1 MLILD
6 RAWSTRGKELANAY
20 RSTDICII
28 IGNSIHFRYY
38 GWYNLSGDL
47 DAACYGLNQ
56 ELDFWEKQN
65 KPVMITE
72 YGADAVAGIHECVPE
87 MFSEEFQVEFYKR
100 QNAEFDRR
108 KFFIGEHVW
117 NFADFATV
125 QGCMRVD
132 GNKKGLSRPLG
143 FAVIPESL

>member
-1 MLILD
+1 MD
-6 RAWSTRGKELANAY
+6 VVCVN
-20 RSTDICII
+20 
-28 IGNSIHFRYY
+28 RYY

-47 DAACYGLNQ
+47 DAACYALNM

-100 QNAEFDRR
+100 QNAQFHIS
-108 KFFIGEHVW
+108 K
-117 NFADFATV
+117 
-125 QGCMRVD
+125 QK
-132 GNKKGLSRPLG
+132 NKKITFTVSYY
-143 FAVIPESL
+143 FFVC